1 MQKFLLTAAT
11 FCTILLATV
20 IPHSLPFPEEKPE
33 PATSQGMGS
42 YMKLGEDGG
51 QFSKAFRNTLPAPEL
66 YSITWNKRK
75 KPVLAWKKVPRADGY
90 EIARSTEKNGEYQ
103 TIKRLASKK
112 ALRYT
117 DHKAFAG
124 KRYYY
129 KVRAV
134 KRSRNGFRVG
144 KYSRAMANGA
154 AQKTDWKITQYGDAS
169 GLQMMFYTLQD
180 HYGHLVVVDG
190 GWPGNAEQVRKV
202 INEKGGHVNAW
213 FLTHPHEDHIG
224 AFCELYGN
232 LGTIRVD
239 KVYAVDMASPELC
252 MANAPWDS
260 VAAYERFRAMEIRQ
274 LSYVHRGDTIK
285 IGKLKIEILSAY
297 EKKIDYISSDLLNDG
312 SMVFKVYGTEESML
326 FCADAG
332 KAVSSYLKRKY
343 GEKLKSDYLQMGHHG
358 NGGLKKDFYKM
369 VDPDVAFFDAPNW
382 LMENQGGKYTTPQ
395 NRKWME
401 RMGSKIASFAT
412 APNAV
417 LLK

>member
-42 YMKLGEDGG
+42 YMELGEDGG

-369 VDPDVAFFDAPNW
+369 VDPDVAFFDAPN
-382 LMENQGGKYTTPQ
+382 
-395 NRKWME
+395 
-401 RMGSKIASFAT
+401 
-412 APNAV
+412 
-417 LLK
+417 